1 MFDIHDYYNDSLQ
14 SIEDTDLQVEVG
26 DIDEDI
32 SSDIDSLLKNRF
44 DSLYLKDK
52 FKKHAS
58 TIELIYPR
66 IAYSHHRALIK
77 SPDHIRF
84 LLSLYPYKSDL
95 ENIEKIVLKPRHVV
109 LGSVELMSLYMRQK
123 KILVLYL
130 HQPHMYRLHDSSM
143 REYAEF
149 MPMNIQ
155 SLLKDG
161 QIANTVNTQKK
172 DELKI
177 PPLWYIMSLIQTS
190 DDDRI
195 DKFFI
200 KRGGK
205 FGFVS
210 SHAAN
215 TFAGATFI
223 AKLVDIRSLRWF
235 MYSWAAVVSYS
246 RIYLGVHYPAD
257 IIGGALLGI
266 FLGLIIVFI
275 LKKWAIKDDQFELG
289 IPISK

>member
-52 FKKHAS
+52 FKKHTS

-66 IAYSHHRALIK
+66 ISYSHHRALIK

-161 QIANTVNTQKK
+161 QISNTVNTQKK

-177 PPLWYIMSLIQTS
+177 PPLWYIMSLIQSS

-205 FGFVS
+205 FG
-210 SHAAN
+210 
-215 TFAGATFI
+215 
-223 AKLVDIRSLRWF
+223 
-235 MYSWAAVVSYS
+235 S
-246 RIYLGVHYPAD
+246 RISATLD
-257 IIGGALLGI
+257 
-266 FLGLIIVFI
+266 
-275 LKKWAIKDDQFELG
+275 E
-289 IPISK
+289 ISFFYARHGY

>member
-1 MFDIHDYYNDSLQ
+1 MFDIHDYYNESAQ
-14 SIEDTDLQVEVG
+14 HIEHSDLQVEVG

-32 SSDIDSLLKNRF
+32 STDIDSLLKNRF

-52 FKKHAS
+52 FKKGGN

-66 IAYSHHRALIK
+66 ISYSHHRALIK

-95 ENIEKIVLKPRHVV
+95 ENVEKIVLKPRHVI
-109 LGSVELMSLYMRQK
+109 LGSVELMSLYMRK
-123 KILVLYL
+123 NKILVLYL
-130 HQPHMYRLHDSSM
+130 HQPHMYRLQESSM

-149 MPMNIQ
+149 MPLNIQ
-155 SLLKDG
+155 SLLKDN

-177 PPLWYIMSLIQTS
+177 PPLWYVLSLIQSS

-200 KRGGK
+200 KRSGK
-205 FGFVS
+205 FGNKIS
-210 SHAAN
+210 
-215 TFAGATFI
+215 AT
-223 AKLVDIRSLRWF
+223 LD
-235 MYSWAAVVSYS
+235 
-246 RIYLGVHYPAD
+246 
-257 IIGGALLGI
+257 
-266 FLGLIIVFI
+266 
-275 LKKWAIKDDQFELG
+275 E
-289 IPISK
+289 ISFFYARHGY